1 MKAADDSS
9 ICTAAVHRGDI
20 TLASGGTV
28 TYEIAPGQDSYE
40 GTEQNGIISRDW
52 GTWAGFFVI
61 VID

>member
-1 MKAADDSS
+1 M
-9 ICTAAVHRGDI
+9 
-20 TLASGGTV
+20 

-52 GTWAGFFVI
+52 GTWAGSFVI